1 MNSNVDLKLGF
12 KIGLIIVGVVHLLL
26 GLTVVIQAIGE
37 NILLD
42 DVLDEQDKISFT
54 RTKKI
59 EKEATIIPAVF
70 MPFIVG
76 TVCLISVCAKRYFIF
91 FVIIGANILELI
103 LFIVALVRSHQV
115 YGGLSDH
122 FDMWRKADKNKTML
136 SIEKNL
142 YECHWNQV

>member
-1 MNSNVDLKLGF
+1 
-12 KIGLIIVGVVHLLL
+12 
-26 GLTVVIQAIGE
+26 
-37 NILLD
+37 
-42 DVLDEQDKISFT
+42 
-54 RTKKI
+54 
-59 EKEATIIPAVF
+59 

-142 YECHWNQV
+142 YEAIMSLESGLKGNLVFCYIGLFLTIVSIAFTALLAFMNFPRRTSGGNGQQFQENPSK